1 MTAHSSSLTGTLPHA
16 RGRSNRRGYTLVES
30 LIVLVVIGIMA
41 GMAIPKTN
49 MATYKANAGAQ
60 VVATTLNYAQR
71 QAISRQADTRVAF
84 DIANNEM
91 RIHEDS
97 TNDNVINFN
106 ERVTGTALPEGVVF
120 GRGVAT
126 PRAMGANVVT
136 FTKTQG
142 LLPIVIFRRDG
153 SASENGG
160 VYITTVDGLSVGRTS
175 DVRAVEVSRAT
186 GRAVWF
192 SFATGVWKE
201 GR

>member
-1 MTAHSSSLTGTLPHA
+1 MTHQSSDQTRATPTRWSSNQHGFTLIEALT
-16 RGRSNRRGYTLVES
+16 V
-30 LIVLVVIGIMA
+30 IVIVGILA
-41 GMAIPKTN
+41 GMALPR
-49 MATYKANAGAQ
+49 AGLASYKANSGAQ
-60 VVATTLNYAQR
+60 VVASTLTYAQR

-84 DIANNEM
+84 DVANNEL

-106 ERVTGTALPEGVVF
+106 ERVTATPLPEGITF
-120 GRGVAT
+120 GRGVA
-126 PRAMGANVVT
+126 PARAMGAAAIN

-160 VYITTVDGLSVGRTS
+160 VYLTTVDGLSVGRAA

-186 GRAVWF
+186 GRASWF
-192 SFATGVWKE
+192 TYATGTWKE
-201 GR
+201 GH